1 MLAYRFFRFP
11 FFQPRY
17 GHTLIPS
24 AFLILASV
32 CNSVLLAQELPLAST
47 PDSASESATTAF
59 QENEEETIRRLEDL
73 AREGRL
79 PSYEDLRLTSDSRID
94 LALVYINSLPLM
106 TDDTPT
112 SDVVFAE
119 LKPIPSFSELRLED
133 LLDLSFTQN
142 FSLINSRRSLQIQE
156 SGVRSAQGEFV
167 PFIDWVSNARAER
180 SRDFETPVNTN
191 PNRETQTETYGYD
204 LSTGLEL
211 TQNLPTGGAVT
222 GDFTE
227 GTGESRSSSGV
238 NGISE
243 SNSYDAGGGLRF
255 RQPLLQGSGLLTG
268 EGSDIGTANLR
279 RSRLDRLDSELQNR
293 LNERDTA
300 LRVIRQYFS
309 ILQSKQQLIVSRE
322 AILERYRFL
331 EENRVYYDV
340 GRVAESEILRAQIQF
355 LQEVERAINRQ
366 QQLDDAREQLLG
378 LLGLPLETPISLV
391 DITGLVTNRGAFAIP
406 PVSEALAL
414 ARVNRL
420 ELMRSDLSI
429 EQSMINKQL
438 AENAILADLDF
449 DVGVRYF
456 DTGSNFRDANDLKQD
471 RIDAGVSLRVPLSNR
486 IRTREAIRQSSIRLE
501 QARTNRLSQERS
513 IDQEVLSAHRDVL
526 TTEARLTVL
535 RKQVEQ
541 ARRNLELIKGSF
553 EVGFATVTEVRLA
566 QDDLFNT
573 ETSYKNALLGYQV
586 SIAELYVAMGMPL
599 L

>member
-1 MLAYRFFRFP
+1 MIEQ
-11 FFQPRY
+11 QPE
-17 GHTLIPS
+17 
-24 AFLILASV
+24 AASGATASN
-32 CNSVLLAQELPLAST
+32 NSELLQE
-47 PDSASESATTAF
+47 SET
-59 QENEEETIRRLEDL
+59 ETIQRLEAL

-79 PSYEDLRLTSDSRID
+79 PSYEDLRLSSGSRID
-94 LALVYINSLPLM
+94 LTRVYINSLPLM
-106 TDDTPT
+106 TDDAP
-112 SDVVFAE
+112 SSEVVFAE
-119 LKPIPSFSELRLED
+119 LNPNPEFAELLLED
-133 LLDLSFTQN
+133 LLQLSFERN
-142 FSLINSRRSLQIQE
+142 FSLINSRRSLLIQE

-167 PFIDWVSNARAER
+167 PFIDWVSEARAER
-180 SRDFETPVNTN
+180 YRDFETPVAGN
-191 PNRETQTETYGYD
+191 PNRETKSETYSYD
-204 LSTGLEL
+204 LSTGVEL
-211 TQNLPTGGAVT
+211 TQNLPTGGSIT

-227 GTGESRSSSGV
+227 GIGESRTTSGQ

-243 SNSYDAGGGLRF
+243 SNSYDAGGGVRF
-255 RQPLLQGSGLLTG
+255 SQPLLQGSGLLTG

-309 ILQSKQQLIVSRE
+309 ILQSKQQLIVSRD

-331 EENRVYYDV
+331 DETRVYFEV

-366 QQLDDAREQLLG
+366 QQLDDAREQLLS
-378 LLGLPLETPISLV
+378 LLGLPLETPLSLV
-391 DITGLVTNRGAFAIP
+391 DITSLVTDRGAFAIP
-406 PVSEALAL
+406 PVQEALAL

-420 ELMRSDLSI
+420 ELMRQELTI
-429 EQSMINKQL
+429 EQNLINQQL

-456 DTGSNFRDANDLKQD
+456 DTGDNFRDANDLKQD
-471 RIDAGVSLRVPLSNR
+471 RIDAGISLRVPLSNR
-486 IRTREAIRQSSIRLE
+486 IRTREAIRQSSIRLD
-501 QARTNRLSQERS
+501 QARTNLLSQQRD